1 MPIALDAL
9 QMGAQEVRR
18 RIWWS
23 SEARTSCPRCSTNR
37 STPSVCNSWS
47 ASGQPPDLAG
57 FHHEGA
63 SNEFFTLSGS
73 WQRLR
78 SQAEWLPTPPLPAG
92 GAVAIRT
99 TGEYQTTSAGGER
112 VRAFVPHALP
122 PADPPIVIEGTLA
135 ERVRAAEQALV
146 RLELAGEMVPSL
158 DWLSGPSRP
167 RPFGRSHGERG
178 APAPASALIYAFVRK
193 EAVLSSQIEGTQAT
207 LMDLLNHEAD
217 PKAGAAPPNADVEE
231 VCNYL
236 DALNYARDQIQ
247 APSGLP
253 LSMRLLN
260 ETHRRLLQGVRGGTK
275 MPGEVRR
282 SQNWI
287 GGSRPG
293 NASYVPPPPN
303 VLPTLL
309 SDFERYMHA
318 EDDLPPVARAGLL
331 HVQFETIHP
340 YLDGN
345 GRIGRL
351 LVTLLLE
358 HWQLLTRPLLYLSLF
373 FKRHRREYY
382 RRLDAVRVDG
392 DWEGWLDFFLDGI
405 ATIADEAVA
414 TSRDLVALVA
424 ADRTRVLEQRG
435 ATLLAAQLFER
446 LPGRPIVSASWVV
459 EVLSTTKPTA
469 GRAIEALVS
478 AGVLVE
484 TTGRKRDRSYAYE
497 AYLDRLRAGTE
508 LETR

>member
-1 MPIALDAL
+1 MAVGNADFT
-9 QMGAQEVRR
+9 
-18 RIWWS
+18 
-23 SEARTSCPRCSTNR
+23 SE
-37 STPSVCNSWS
+37 
-47 ASGQPPDLAG
+47 
-57 FHHEGA
+57 
-63 SNEFFTLSGS
+63 
-73 WQRLR
+73 
-78 SQAEWLPTPPLPAG
+78 

-99 TGEYQTTSAGGER
+99 TGEYQTTSAGGEQ

-158 DWLSGPSRP
+158 DW
-167 RPFGRSHGERG
+167 F
-178 APAPASALIYAFVRK
+178 IYAFVRK

-309 SDFERYMHA
+309 SDFERYIHA
-318 EDDLPPVARAGLL
+318 GDDLPPVARAGLL

-392 DWEGWLDFFLDGI
+392 DWEGWLDFFLDGV

-414 TSRDLVALVA
+414 TSRDLFALVA
-424 ADRTRVLEQRG
+424 ADRTRVLGQRG
-435 ATLLAAQLFER
+435 ATLLAVQLFER
-446 LPGRPIVSASWVV
+446 LPGRPIVSVSWVV
-459 EVLSTTKPTA
+459 DALGTTKPTA
-469 GRAIEALVS
+469 GRAIDALVG

-484 TTGRKRDRSYAYE
+484 TTGMKRDRSYAYQG
-497 AYLDRLRAGTE
+497 YLDRLRAGTE
-508 LETR
+508 LDVV

>member
-1 MPIALDAL
+1 MAVGNTGVPS
-9 QMGAQEVRR
+9 EVTVTIRR
-18 RIWWS
+18 
-23 SEARTSCPRCSTNR
+23 
-37 STPSVCNSWS
+37 
-47 ASGQPPDLAG
+47 
-57 FHHEGA
+57 
-63 SNEFFTLSGS
+63 
-73 WQRLR
+73 
-78 SQAEWLPTPPLPAG
+78 
-92 GAVAIRT
+92 
-99 TGEYQTTSAGGER
+99 TGEYQITSAGGEQ

-158 DWLSGPSRP
+158 DW
-167 RPFGRSHGERG
+167 F
-178 APAPASALIYAFVRK
+178 IYAFVRK

-247 APSGLP
+247 ASSGLP

-373 FKRHRREYY
+373 FKRHRREYH

-392 DWEGWLDFFLDGI
+392 DWEGWLDFFLDGV

-414 TSRDLVALVA
+414 TSKDLFALVA
-424 ADRTRVLEQRG
+424 ADRTRVLGQRG
-435 ATLLAAQLFER
+435 ATLLAVQLFER

-459 EVLSTTKPTA
+459 AALGTTKPTA
-469 GRAIEALVS
+469 GRAIDALVG

-484 TTGRKRDRSYAYE
+484 TTGMKRDRSYAYQG
-497 AYLDRLRAGTE
+497 YLERLRAGTE
-508 LETR
+508 LDVG